1 MSDKKKLTE
10 KEYEWEITKRHIII
24 DRLKSFALNATAKCS
39 ECGKEM
45 KFNDR
50 YHFVSS
56 IKGAV
61 MTTHD
66 DQSKNTTI
74 VCYEC
79 LEKIA
84 NDPGFQSILE
94 GLR

>member
-1 MSDKKKLTE
+1 MSKPTM
-10 KEYEWEITKRHIII
+10 KELHKWEITKLNLEISA
-24 DRLKSFALNATAKCS
+24 LSQFALVATAKCS

-50 YHFVSS
+50 ICYYSS

-61 MTTHD
+61 VTTNND
-66 DQSKNTTI
+66 PRKNTTP
-74 VCYEC
+74 VCHDC
-79 LEKIA
+79 MEKIA

-94 GLR
+94 G

>member
-10 KEYEWEITKRHIII
+10 KEEYEFEITKLHLEI
-24 DRLKSFALNATAKCS
+24 DRFKYFALSATAKCS

-50 YHFVSS
+50 ICYYSS

-61 MTTHD
+61 VTTNND
-66 DQSKNTTI
+66 PRKNTTP
-74 VCYEC
+74 VCHDC
-79 LEKIA
+79 MEKIA

-94 GLR
+94 G